1 MNNFFIT
8 GTDTD
13 VGKSHV
19 CCALLRDLCRR
30 GINAMGYKP
39 MACGDRSDA
48 RCMRDAC
55 GKNISL
61 EVINPV
67 YLRAATAPYI
77 AAELENKSI
86 SLSELI
92 PPYEQLATD
101 YDCVLVEGAG
111 GWEVPIA
118 PNLFISDLAKEL
130 KLPIILV
137 VANKLGAVN
146 HTLLTLA
153 AIKARG
159 LQCAGIILNQL
170 SEEWDTASITN
181 RKLLEDFTD
190 VPILAELICGQEELD
205 SSFLDEL

>member
-1 MNNFFIT
+1 MQHFFIT

-19 CCALLRDLCRR
+19 CCALLRDLRER

-39 MACGDRSDA
+39 MACGDRADA
-48 RCMRDAC
+48 RAMRDATDP
-55 GKNISL
+55 KISL
-61 EVINPV
+61 DRINPI

-77 AAELENKSI
+77 AAQLENKSI
-86 SLSELI
+86 SLDMLV
-92 PPYEQLATD
+92 PPYQKLAEE
-101 YDCVLVEGAG
+101 YECVLVEGAG

-118 PNLFISDLAKEL
+118 TDLSIADLAQEL
-130 KLPIILV
+130 NLPILLV

-146 HTLLTLA
+146 HTLLTIN

-159 LQCAGIILNQL
+159 LHCAGIILNQL

-181 RKLLEDFTD
+181 RKLIEDFTD
-190 VPILAELICGQEELD
+190 VPIVAELICGQEELD
-205 SSFLDEL
+205 SSFLD